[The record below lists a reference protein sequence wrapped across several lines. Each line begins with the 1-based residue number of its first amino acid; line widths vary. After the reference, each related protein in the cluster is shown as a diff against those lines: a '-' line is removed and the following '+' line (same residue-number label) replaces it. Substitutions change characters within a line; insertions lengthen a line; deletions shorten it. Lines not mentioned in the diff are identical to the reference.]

1 MEQYPHLDLGLE
13 TQSVHTLDELERSD
27 ALSYLGKISV
37 GDVQVHVRHESANF
51 SSSAFP
57 TRHRMHLF
65 FPRPQSSIPK
75 RDWFHSPASPCPR
88 KLSLLSV
95 PYSLPVFAQSS
106 IKARIFLASNKP
118 QSYHDTPYNHRP
130 DVDLHLLPSSPKK
143 KKKKKPEMWFEY
155 GNRRPSVCVGSTKK
169 YQGASNRWFLLV
181 SRKILLFIPIND
193 NLGIT
198 GVEPV

>member
-65 FPRPQSSIPK
+65 FPRPQSSVPK
-75 RDWFHSPASPCPR
+75 RDWFHSAASPCPR

-106 IKARIFLASNKP
+106 IKARIFLASNNP

-130 DVDLHLLPSSPKK
+130 DVDLHLLPSPPKK
-143 KKKKKPEMWFEY
+143 KKEKKTGDVIWVRQQKALRLRRFNKEISRCFESA
-155 GNRRPSVCVGSTKK
+155 RVVVPSCVAQK
-169 YQGASNRWFLLV
+169 
-181 SRKILLFIPIND
+181 FIISLNPW
-193 NLGIT
+193 
-198 GVEPV
+198 